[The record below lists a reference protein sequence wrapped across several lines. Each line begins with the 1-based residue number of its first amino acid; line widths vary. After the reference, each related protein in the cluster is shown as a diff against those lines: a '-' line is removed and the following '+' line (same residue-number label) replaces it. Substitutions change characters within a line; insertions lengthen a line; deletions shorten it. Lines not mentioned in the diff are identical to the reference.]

1 VKSQYLVVMLKE
13 PRPGR
18 VKTRL
23 GRDIGMTTAAW
34 WFRHQS
40 AGLLRRL
47 RDPRWQLVLAVAPDS
62 EGLVS
67 RIWPADLPRIPQ
79 GRGDLGDRMGRILRE
94 MPPGRVCIV
103 GADIPGISRS
113 HIDTA
118 FRQLGNHEAVF
129 GPAPDGGYWLVGLKR
144 SAPPPRGLFENVRW
158 STEHTLADTVAT
170 LTDHRIG
177 MIATLSDVDTVQ
189 DLQALR
195 GGSPPD
201 QPNKT

>member
-1 VKSQYLVVMLKE
+1 MLKE

-94 MPPGRVCIV
+94 MPPGPVCIV

-158 STEHTLADTVAT
+158 STEHALADTVAT
-170 LTDHRIG
+170 LTGHRIG
-177 MIATLSDVDTVQ
+177 TIATLSDVDTVQ

-195 GGSPPD
+195 GGPPPD
-201 QPNKT
+201 QPN